1 MVSQIKII
9 EKSTANDALIE
20 SISIQTMATDPW
32 KTYTVKNIRLQT
44 WFRLKLYYVLNV
56 PYLECYFGGITS
68 LFDRPMRLWIKRLV
82 PFCSSS
88 KMVIACHVISGFT
101 SHGMVAQTLIASYPP
116 LFLRKKTSKFTP
128 CGLIQRISGFV
139 QRLGIQQVYRN
150 YSPKIVI
157 STRK

>member
-1 MVSQIKII
+1 MENVHSEKHQVTNVVSS
-9 EKSTANDALIE
+9 E
-20 SISIQTMATDPW
+20 
-32 KTYTVKNIRLQT
+32 NIYVIYIYDCINYIT
-44 WFRLKLYYVLNV
+44 LYYVLNV

-139 QRLGIQQVYRN
+139 QRLGIQ
-150 YSPKIVI
+150 
-157 STRK
+157 